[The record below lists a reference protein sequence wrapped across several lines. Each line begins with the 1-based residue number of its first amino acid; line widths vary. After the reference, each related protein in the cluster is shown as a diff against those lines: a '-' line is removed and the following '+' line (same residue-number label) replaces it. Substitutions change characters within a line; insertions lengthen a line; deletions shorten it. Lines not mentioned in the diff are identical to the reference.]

1 MCSKTS
7 SIIIIE
13 DGGVLKLN
21 TFAIIKTDLININDN
36 NNKNTNI
43 LTKATPFH
51 QHWND

>member
-13 DGGVLKLN
+13 DGGVLKPN
-21 TFAIIKTDLININDN
+21 TFAIIKTDLIN